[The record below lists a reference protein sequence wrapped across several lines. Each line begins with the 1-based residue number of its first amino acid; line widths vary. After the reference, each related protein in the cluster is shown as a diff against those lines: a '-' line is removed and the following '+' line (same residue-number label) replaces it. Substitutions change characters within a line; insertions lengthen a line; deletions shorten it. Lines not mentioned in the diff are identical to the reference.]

1 MSQSRQ
7 AIVWSVL
14 NALGTRGMNFI
25 VYLFLARLLGP
36 EGFGIFALG
45 IAAISFLE
53 IVCEHK
59 FQPILI
65 QRDALSDT
73 ETSSVFYFQTSVGLV
88 SALALCLGASAFGQI
103 FNEPRLAEIMPWL
116 ALSLVIN
123 TSTYVHETLLKRDL
137 HFKTL
142 TLRSMAANLI
152 GGVVGVVLAFAGFG
166 VLSMALMTLTSAV
179 AGGLVIWRMSPW
191 RPRARWSVAA
201 FMPLYRS
208 ARVLAGTSIAGAVVT
223 QTNTFLVGYVYGTAV
238 AGLYAFVLRIYD
250 VLMRI
255 TTFSLSDAAFPIFA
269 RRVGDLKDYRD
280 TFESLLGSAGT
291 LTVGLLMIV
300 GAVAPVLIPLCFGE
314 RWAGASDYLVI
325 YMITGAVISVGAYND
340 VTLLAFGRTK
350 QMAATQLVGFLIWLA
365 LLPLLTVFGP
375 IFPAV
380 AWCLKEIALFPVKA
394 RWALGLMEMPAG
406 AYLKRI
412 GAVVGAGFAAYA
424 AVFATQQLMHAHRL
438 PLLVTSVIVGAVV
451 FGAVIVLSG
460 GSLAPVLARLSGL
473 VKRR

>member
-14 NALGTRGMNFI
+14 NALGTRGVNFV

-45 IAAISFLE
+45 MAAISFLE

-65 QRDALSDT
+65 QRDALT
-73 ETSSVFYFQTSVGLV
+73 EAETASVFYFQMGIGLV
-88 SALALCLGASAFGQI
+88 SALVLSLGASAFGHV
-103 FNEPRLAEIMPWL
+103 FNEPRLSEIMPWL
-116 ALSLVIN
+116 ALSLLIN
-123 TSTYVHETLLKRDL
+123 TSTYVHEALMKREL
-137 HFKTL
+137 QFKTL
-142 TLRSMAANLI
+142 TMRSMAANLF
-152 GGVVGVVLAFAGFG
+152 GGVVGVALAFAGGG
-166 VLSMALMTLTSAV
+166 VYSMALMTLTSAV
-179 AGGLVIWRMSPW
+179 AGALVLWRTSRW
-191 RPRARWSVAA
+191 RPRASWSSAA

-208 ARVLAGTSIAGAVVT
+208 ARVLAGTSIAGALVT
-223 QTNTFLVGYVYGTAV
+223 HANTFLVGYIYGTSV

-250 VLMRI
+250 VLMRV

-269 RRVGDLKDYRD
+269 RKVNDLKDYRSA
-280 TFESLLGSAGT
+280 FESLLGSAGT

-314 RWAGASDYLVI
+314 RWTGASDYLVI

-340 VTLLAFGRTK
+340 ITLLAFGRTR
-350 QMAATQLVGFLIWLA
+350 QMAATQLLGFLIWLA
-365 LLPLLTVFGP
+365 MLPLLKVFGP

-380 AWCLKEIALFPVKA
+380 AWCLKEAVLFPIKA
-394 RWALGLMEMPAG
+394 RWALGLMEMSATG
-406 AYLKRI
+406 YLRRI
-412 GAVVGAGFAAYA
+412 GAVVVAGFAAYA
-424 AVFATQQLMHAHRL
+424 AVFATQHLISAHRL
-438 PLLVTSVIVGAVV
+438 PLLVTSVAVGAVV
-451 FGAVIVLSG
+451 FGGVIVLAG
-460 GSLAPVLARLSGL
+460 GSLTPVLARLSGL

>member
-14 NALGTRGMNFI
+14 NALGTRGMNFV

-45 IAAISFLE
+45 MAAISFLE

-65 QRDALSDT
+65 QRDTLSDAQ
-73 ETSSVFYFQTSVGLV
+73 TSSVFYFQMGLGLV
-88 SALALCLGASAFGQI
+88 SGVVLCLGAGAFGRL

-116 ALSLVIN
+116 ALSLLIN
-123 TSTYVHETLLKRDL
+123 TSTYVHEALLKRDL

-142 TLRSMAANLI
+142 TLRSMAANLF

-166 VLSMALMTLTSAV
+166 VYSMAIMTLTSAV
-179 AGGLVIWRMSPW
+179 AGALVLWRTSPW
-191 RPRARWSVAA
+191 RPRSSWSAA
-201 FMPLYRS
+201 DFMPLYRS

-223 QTNTFLVGYVYGTAV
+223 HTNTFLVGYVYGTAV

-250 VLMRI
+250 VLMRV

-269 RRVGDLKDYRD
+269 RKVNDLKDYRA

-325 YMITGAVISVGAYND
+325 SVGAYND
-340 VTLLAFGRTK
+340 VTLLAFGRTR

-365 LLPLLTVFGP
+365 MLPLLKVFGP

-380 AWCLKEIALFPVKA
+380 AWCLKETVLFPVKA

-406 AYLKRI
+406 AYMKRM

-424 AVFATQQLMHAHRL
+424 AVYATQHLMNAHRL
-438 PLLVTSVIVGAVV
+438 PLLVTSVVVGAAV
-451 FGAVIVLSG
+451 FGAVIVLAG
-460 GSLAPVLARLSGL
+460 GGLAPRRARRSGR